1 MKRRIAREMAV
12 QSLYQLEMTDVTPEQ
27 AVDMIVSE
35 SNQEENEIGL
45 KPEHARAMHE
55 HVLEWV
61 RDTWKNRDEIDALL
75 ARYLKGWQVDRLSRV
90 DRQVLRLACYE
101 MAFRT
106 DVPPKVAINEA
117 IILAKHF
124 GTDESGKFVNGVL
137 GQMLR
142 DRSGKQDGADASA
155 VASGSA
161 PSDDDKPA
169 DGPALDSEL
178 RG

>member
-55 HVLEWV
+55 HVLKWV
-61 RDTWKNRDEIDALL
+61 RDTWEKRDEIDAILT
-75 ARYLKGWQVDRLSRV
+75 RYLKGWQVDRLSRV

-124 GTDESGKFVNGVL
+124 GAEESGKFVNGVL

-142 DRSGKQDGADASA
+142 DRSGQQDGADAGEGG
-155 VASGSA
+155 SGYRK
-161 PSDDDKPA
+161 DDEPI
-169 DGPALDSEL
+169 DGPPVDSEL

>member
-61 RDTWKNRDEIDALL
+61 RDTWKKRDEIDAIL

-106 DVPPKVAINEA
+106 DVPPKVVINEA

-142 DRSGKQDGADASA
+142 DRSGQQDRADAGA
-155 VASGSA
+155 GGSA
-161 PSDDDKPA
+161 QRKDDEPA
-169 DGPALDSEL
+169 DGTATESEL